1 MVVGQLNN
9 MKVGFVIQARMRST
23 RLPGKILMPLPINGK
38 TPLLKQIIDQLKR
51 TKFKAETI
59 VATSTNSENDILEDF
74 CKAQNVAIFR
84 GNEDDVLSRFVS
96 IADSNPFDIIVRLTA
111 DNPFID
117 IQVLDNLIETHLCN
131 SNKYTCSKGLPIG
144 MNFELVDPLALV
156 ESYVCDLSPEEKE
169 HVTIFIRNNYP
180 IQTVDIK
187 TYDNLK
193 DIRLTIDYPSDFA
206 LASILFSLLDQES
219 VSQNGLLNSLNDIIV
234 QNPWLKEINNSNF
247 QKKQFDS
254 KYDELLEATAILE
267 SLEMRSAKNVVLQK
281 LNEL

>member
-1 MVVGQLNN
+1 
-9 MKVGFVIQARMRST
+9 MRST